1 MLLNV
6 VLLTFKSFLIMSFS
20 LQLEGS
26 KERFQGD
33 TEVDWSSHTAAIWH
47 SKNAFT
53 FICLCIYLVSYLFNK
68 AANIGYFCNVKRR
81 FCVIFVSASE
91 VGGGGMFQSRP
102 GEDDVHRGLRNTAL
116 LSSLNKSST
125 FQHSPPKYNL
135 KRETS
140 PTLILIEIRICL
152 SLPLKQY

>member
-1 MLLNV
+1 
-6 VLLTFKSFLIMSFS
+6 
-20 LQLEGS
+20 
-26 KERFQGD
+26 
-33 TEVDWSSHTAAIWH
+33 
-47 SKNAFT
+47 
-53 FICLCIYLVSYLFNK
+53 
-68 AANIGYFCNVKRR
+68 
-81 FCVIFVSASE
+81 
-91 VGGGGMFQSRP
+91 MFQSRP

-125 FQHSPPKYNL
+125 FQHSPPQYNL